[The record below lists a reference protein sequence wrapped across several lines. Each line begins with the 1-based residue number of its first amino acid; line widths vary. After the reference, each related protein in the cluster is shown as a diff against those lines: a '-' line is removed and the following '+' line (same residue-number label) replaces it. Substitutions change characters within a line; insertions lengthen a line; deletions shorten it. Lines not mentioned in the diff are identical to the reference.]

1 MSKREIK
8 DTILLLI
15 FSVYIA
21 IYEYFVFFQKTFFRK
36 YIEYAEIINISFLVC
51 FLALSIY
58 FLGYRKYKDSFDSK
72 NITKSV
78 LIYTFLSFVIM
89 YGLGLAVGFLKNA
102 YSRNII
108 SMFRNLFIPTLTIL
122 LIEWIRYVVLW
133 ANKDKKIFIIVFT
146 FLLTLLEL
154 GTTIYVLPKNDL
166 EEIFNLFATTII
178 PIILKNAVMS
188 YLCYHIGYKVPI
200 LYRVIMDLY
209 IFVIPIVPDIGDYI
223 SSMIL
228 IALPSIIYISAF
240 SYIDERKK
248 QVEYFFENDRF
259 TVWDIPIIAAILILA
274 ALVSGFFPHVL
285 IGVGS
290 DSMKPAINKG
300 DAVILKKVS
309 NENQLKKHDII
320 AYYNEEKNKIIIHRI
335 EEISTTNGKTSY
347 VTKGDANNSADMNVV
362 FLKQIKGKVKV
373 KIPYIAY
380 PTVWISEYFSK
391 KR

>member
-1 MSKREIK
+1 MSKRGIK
-8 DTILLLI
+8 NTILLLI

-21 IYEYFVFFQKTFFRK
+21 IYEYIVFFKNTFFRK
-36 YIEYAEIINISFLVC
+36 YVEYSEIINVSFLVC
-51 FLALSIY
+51 FLALAIY
-58 FLGYRKYKDSFDSK
+58 FLGYRRYKSSFDSK
-72 NITKSV
+72 NITRSV

-102 YSRNII
+102 YSRNIL
-108 SMFRNLFIPTLTIL
+108 SMLRNLFIPTLVIL
-122 LIEWIRYVVLW
+122 LVEFIRYVVLW
-133 ANKDKKIFIIVFT
+133 ANKDKKILVVIFT
-146 FLLTLLEL
+146 FLLTLFEL
-154 GTTIYVLPKNDL
+154 GTTIHVLPENDL
-166 EEIFNLFATTII
+166 EAIFNLFATVVI
-178 PIILKNAVMS
+178 PVILKNAVMS
-188 YLCYHIGYKVPI
+188 YLCYHIGYKVPM

-209 IFVIPIVPDIGDYI
+209 IFVIPVVPDIGDYI
-223 SSMIL
+223 SSMVL
-228 IALPSIIYISAF
+228 IALPSVIYISAF

-248 QVEYFFENDRF
+248 EVEYFFENDRF
-259 TVWDIPIIAAILILA
+259 TVWDIPIVVAILILA

-290 DSMKPAINKG
+290 DSMRPAIKKG
-300 DAVILKKVS
+300 DAVILEKVS
-309 NENQLKKHDII
+309 STKQLKKNDII

-347 VTKGDANNSADMNVV
+347 ITKGDANNSTDTNVV
-362 FLKQIKGKVKV
+362 LLKQIKGKVKL